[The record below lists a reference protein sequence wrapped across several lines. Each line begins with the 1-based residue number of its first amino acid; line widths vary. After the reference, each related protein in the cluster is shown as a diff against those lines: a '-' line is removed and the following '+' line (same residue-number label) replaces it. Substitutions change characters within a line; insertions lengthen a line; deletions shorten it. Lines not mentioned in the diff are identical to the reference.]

1 MPLAEKHLHEWDSKK
16 VPLAESI
23 CMNGA
28 ANGVIGRKAFE

>member
-28 ANGVIGRKAFE
+28 ANGGIGRKAFA